1 MSVCSLT
8 FRVSFYPSEIEVSW
22 LNPGPTFMAGCPTF
36 GASISSFFRSHSI
49 ILAGS
54 SRDCRVSFNHVVE
67 RASHT
72 ILPLVLMHAFL
83 AIDSLFGLAN
93 SLLAFYIRASWR
105 TRWVIVRKNQGGR
118 ISEDGHLEHLAG
130 LDDGDGQASDAN
142 LGQA

>member
-8 FRVSFYPSEIEVSW
+8 IRIFFYSSEIEVFW
-22 LNPGPTFMAGCPTF
+22 LNPGPTVVAGCPTF

-105 TRWVIVRKNQGGR
+105 TRWMVVRENYGGGVC
-118 ISEDGHLEHLAG
+118 EDCDLEHLARLYDRG
-130 LDDGDGQASDAN
+130 GQATDAN
-142 LGQA
+142 LGKT

>member
-8 FRVSFYPSEIEVSW
+8 VRVSFYPSEVEVSW
-22 LNPGPTFMAGCPTF
+22 LNPGPTVVAGCPTF

-72 ILPLVLMHAFL
+72 ILPLVLMRAFL
-83 AIDSLFGLAN
+83 AIGSLFSLAN

-105 TRWVIVRKNQGGR
+105 TRWMVVCENHGGSV
-118 ISEDGHLEHLAG
+118 SEDGDLEHLARFN
-130 LDDGDGQASDAN
+130 D
-142 LGQA
+142 